1 MRPSTRRTGSAHHLT
16 PALALLFAL
25 VVGTP
30 AHATGEGEDCGE
42 KSTTPDIVAC
52 IDQRVVEWERVLA
65 EAAATSSQ
73 AGSPEYASA
82 LEKAQSLWFQFR
94 DANCLTYRLGEGTIA
109 AVEAAECRLRMTK
122 ERAAELGA
130 EVPD

>member
-1 MRPSTRRTGSAHHLT
+1 MQPLVL
-16 PALALLFAL
+16 LALLLASL
-25 VVGTP
+25 APP
-30 AHATGEGEDCGE
+30 AYAAGEGEDCAD
-42 KSTTPDIVAC
+42 KSTTADIVAC
-52 IDQRVVEWERVLA
+52 IDQRVAEWERVLA
-65 EAAATSSQ
+65 GAVATASQ
-73 AGSPEYASA
+73 TGTPEYASA

-94 DANCLTYRLGEGTIA
+94 DANCLTYRLGDGTIA

>member
-1 MRPSTRRTGSAHHLT
+1 MRLS
-16 PALALLFAL
+16 PALIL
-25 VVGTP
+25 VVALGFAAP
-30 AHATGEGEDCGE
+30 AHAAGEGEDCGD
-42 KSTTPDIVAC
+42 KSTTADIVTC
-52 IDQRVVEWERVLA
+52 IEQRVGEWERVLA
-65 EAAATSSQ
+65 EAVTTSAQS
-73 AGSPEYASA
+73 GSPEYASA
-82 LEKAQSLWFQFR
+82 LDKAQSLWFQFR